1 MAPAATRRFGERWS
15 TTNWTSARRSDLRA
29 EGVLIAR
36 RFQLQF
42 RRGPRA
48 SRMWSVN
55 SRLALRG
62 FIFLGVGG
70 EGVHS
75 NVIVIIDTEHISVLR
90 QPRNIGIWAIY
101 SIIIGPVPVQMG
113 RIFFEA
119 ASLKL
124 TEGIEFPQSFP
135 ITAKTFT
142 QHLIIV
148 H

>member
-29 EGVLIAR
+29 EGVLISR
-36 RFQLQF
+36 RFQLRF
-42 RRGPRA
+42 RRGPGA
-48 SRMWSVN
+48 SRMWSIN

-62 FIFLGVGG
+62 FILLGVGG
-70 EGVHS
+70 EGVHY
-75 NVIVIIDTEHISVLR
+75 NVIIVIDTENISVLR
-90 QPRNIGIWAIY
+90 HPRDIGIRAIY
-101 SIIIGPVPVQMG
+101 SIIISPIPVKMG

-135 ITAKTFT
+135 ITEIGRA
-142 QHLIIV
+142 HV
-148 H
+148 